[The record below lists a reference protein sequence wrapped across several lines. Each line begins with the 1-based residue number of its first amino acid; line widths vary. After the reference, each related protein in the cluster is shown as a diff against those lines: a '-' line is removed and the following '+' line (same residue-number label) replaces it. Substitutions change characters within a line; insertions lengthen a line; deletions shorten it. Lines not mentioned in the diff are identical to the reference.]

1 LTVPVILPVKPS
13 LQTAS
18 EDIKELAQVVKKAEH
33 KRDRIE
39 FVALKVGELAK
50 LAGFKYE
57 EAETKL
63 PCRMGFETYCHER
76 IREADRAQKAAKIA
90 AANATAAIDEANT
103 ELDLLHKASE
113 VCEHE

>member
-1 LTVPVILPVKPS
+1 MLDSMAT
-13 LQTAS
+13 T
-18 EDIKELAQVVKKAEH
+18 
-33 KRDRIE
+33 
-39 FVALKVGELAK
+39 VGELAK

-57 EAETKL
+57 EAQTKL

-76 IREADRAQKAAKIA
+76 IREADKAQKAAKIA